1 MSLPLLL
8 ATQNAQTTSD
18 LTTVAAVR
26 AFLQIP
32 GSDDE
37 QNAIIAALI
46 KRATRL
52 IAVWTSRE
60 FAPADGATRSFLCG
74 RGGMIDLAPFDLR
87 VATDIVFDTDTNGT
101 ATPLTT
107 GDYRLGPVT
116 SRDGTYQW
124 VRLDRRWWQHRRRH
138 HDEVVVSITGD
149 WGFAQ
154 VPADIEDACIKTVG
168 VWLKRD
174 VSTFSRTF
182 NLDESRTERP
192 DALPASVVA
201 ILQPYRPVLVG

>member
-8 ATQNAQTTSD
+8 ATQNAATTSD

-32 GSDDE
+32 GGDDE

-46 KRATRL
+46 TRASRV

-60 FAPADGATRSFLCG
+60 FAPANDVTRSFLCG
-74 RGGMIDLAPFDLR
+74 RRGMIDLAPFDLR
-87 VATDIVFDTDTNGT
+87 AATEIVFDTDTAGSNT
-101 ATPLTT
+101 TLATL
-107 GDYRLGPVT
+107 DYRLGPVT

-124 VRLDRRWWQHRRRH
+124 VRLDRRWWHRRR

-168 VWLKRD
+168 MWLKRD
-174 VSTFSRTF
+174 VSAFSRTF
-182 NLDESRTERP
+182 NLDEGRTERP
-192 DALPASVVA
+192 DALPAAVTA